1 MSVSKRGKN
10 RTHWHYYFRVRG
22 VRYRGSIPEART
34 KKEAE
39 QAESKIKQDVFEGK
53 FGKRDSGTMKLA
65 DFIDEIYMPWAK
77 SNKTSWLNDQ
87 YNAVTLKNHFGEKK
101 LKEIQPLDIER
112 FKSKRL
118 ATQTKHDTQRA
129 PASVNRE
136 FEMLSRV
143 FNLAIEVGKA
153 DMNPCLRVKKFK
165 LDNERYRYLTP
176 TEEADLMS
184 WLIDE
189 RKHLQ
194 PMVIL
199 ALGLGLRK
207 REQLNLRRDQVDF
220 FRNVVVA
227 SRTKGKRNR
236 DIPMDVLDDRVKSV
250 LLHLCEKKKADE
262 FVFVNPHTKNTYT
275 DIKRSFA
282 TACDKSEVRNLE
294 WHDLRATFCTR
305 LALAG
310 YDAFTIKALM
320 GHRDMKTTERYIRA
334 HRLTRQVALVEKNV
348 HKLATNEIRPP
359 LLAAVSN

>member
-1 MSVSKRGKN
+1 MSVYKRGKG
-10 RTHWHYYFRVRG
+10 THWHYYFRVRG

-34 KKEAE
+34 KKDAE
-39 QAESKIKQDVFEGK
+39 QAESKIKRDVFEGRY
-53 FGKRDSGTMKLA
+53 GKRDTGTMKLSS
-65 DFIDEIYMPWAK
+65 FIDDIYMPWAK
-77 SNKTSWLNDQ
+77 SNKTSWLNDH
-87 YNAVTLKNHFGEKK
+87 YNAVTLKDYFGDKK
-101 LKEIQPLDIER
+101 LKEIQPLDVER

-118 ATQTKHDTQRA
+118 ATETKHDTQRA

-136 FEMLSRV
+136 FELLSRV
-143 FNLAIEVGKA
+143 YNLAIEVGKA
-153 DMNPCLRVKKFK
+153 DTNPCQRVKKFK
-165 LDNERYRYLTP
+165 LDNERYRFLTP

-184 WLIDE
+184 WLVKPRE
-189 RKHLQ
+189 HLE
-194 PMVIL
+194 PLVIV

-207 REQLNLRRDQVDF
+207 QEQLKLRRDQVDF

-236 DIPMDVLDDRVKSV
+236 EIPMDVLDERVKPI
-250 LLHLCEKKKADE
+250 LWKLCENKKADE
-262 FVFVNPHTKNTYT
+262 FVFVNPNTKKPYT
-275 DIKRSFA
+275 DVKRAFG
-282 TACDKSEVRNLE
+282 TACDLAELRNLE

-305 LALAG
+305 LAIAG

-359 LLAAVSN
+359 VLAAVSN